1 MLDGNIKLAKP
12 SHFEVFKRMEEKR
25 MKYEKLSK
33 NIIEAVGGSNN
44 IVTLQHCMTRLR
56 FTLKD
61 ESKANDQKIEAIDG
75 VLSLIKKG
83 GQYQVVIGT
92 HVHDVYLDV
101 CQIANIKEDENFGNK
116 KEKKGVFNS
125 IFSAIIGC
133 VGPIIPILVGTGLG
147 KCILLFVSMMGWAN
161 AETSMTYYVFNFVF
175 DAGFTFLPVFTA
187 VAAAKHFK
195 CNMYMAALLGCAL
208 VHPQWSGIVSAT
220 DPKFIG
226 DMFGFL
232 PLYGMPYTSTLIPA
246 ILIVFVM
253 SKVEFGLNKVLP
265 ELVRGMLTPLFT
277 LLIMT
282 PLAFVV
288 LAPAMGIISIYL
300 GNALLWC
307 YDTFGMFAI
316 AIMCIIYPWMVATG
330 MHATL
335 AIAGIQILS
344 QSGYDPFSR
353 TLTLTANMAQG
364 AAAFACAV
372 KTKNR
377 DFRNTCLSAGF
388 TAFFAGIT
396 EPCIYGVS
404 IRLKKPMYAVMIGS
418 FTGGLY
424 AGFCGLKAFA
434 FMTPSIINLPMW
446 VGGNNPNNL
455 MNAIITMIISAIVT
469 FIATLVIGFDDPK
482 ESEVK
487 HDDNKLNQVNCPVKG
502 KIVPLNEVN
511 DEMFSKEVLGKGVA
525 IIPVEGKIYAP
536 ANGIISAT
544 FETKHAIGLT
554 TENGS
559 EILIHVGIDTVKLE
573 GKPFI
578 QYVEKGEY
586 VKAGSLLL
594 EFDLKMIKEAG
605 LDYTTMVVVT
615 NSNDYLEVIPT
626 KLKKVTK
633 TDPVLTII

>member
-1 MLDGNIKLAKP
+1 
-12 SHFEVFKRMEEKR
+12 

-33 NIIEAVGGSNN
+33 DIIEAVGGKDN
-44 IVTLQHCMTRLR
+44 IISLQHCMTRLR
-56 FTLKD
+56 FALKD
-61 ESKANDQKIEAIDG
+61 ESKANDQQIEAIDG

-83 GQYQVVIGT
+83 GQYQIVIGT

-101 CQIANIKEDENFGNK
+101 CQMADIKDEKDVDVKTG
-116 KEKKGVFNS
+116 KKGLFNS
-125 IFSAIIGC
+125 LFSAIIGC
-133 VGPIIPILVGTGLG
+133 IGPIIPILVGTGLG
-147 KCILLFVSMMGWAN
+147 KCILLLVNMMGWAN

-187 VAAAKHFK
+187 MAAAKHFK

-265 ELVRGMLTPLFT
+265 ELVKGMLTPLMT
-277 LLIMT
+277 LLVMT

-364 AAAFACAV
+364 AAAFACAL
-372 KTKNR
+372 KTKNK

-434 FMTPSIINLPMW
+434 FMTPSIVNLPMW
-446 VGGNNPNNL
+446 VGEGNPNNL
-455 MNAIITMIISAIVT
+455 MNAIITMIISAVVT

-482 ESEVK
+482 DEQKQKIE
-487 HDDNKLNQVNCPVKG
+487 NKFHQINCPVKG
-502 KIVPLNEVN
+502 KVIPLAEVK

-525 IIPVEGKIYAP
+525 IIPTDGKVYAP
-536 ANGIISAT
+536 SDGVISAT
-544 FETKHAIGLT
+544 FETKHAIGIT
-554 TENGS
+554 TDKGT

-573 GKPFI
+573 GKPFV
-578 QYVEKGEY
+578 QHVKKGEY
-586 VKAGSLLL
+586 VKEGTLLL
-594 EFDLKMIKEAG
+594 EIDLKMIKEAG
-605 LDYTTMVVVT
+605 LDPTTMVVIT
-615 NSNDYLEVIPT
+615 NSQNYLEVVPT
-626 KLKKVTK
+626 QLEKVSK
-633 TDPVLTII
+633 NDPILTII